1 MLKVTNTLTG
11 KKEKFV
17 PIHPDKVLMYVCGIT
32 PYDRAH
38 IGHGRC
44 YTSFDVLYRLLTF
57 LGYQVKYVR
66 NFTDIDDKLL
76 KRAEQQLGDK
86 FRYQEIANTF
96 IKSYHDD
103 MFALDTV
110 KPHTEPRVTQ
120 NIDLIIDF
128 IQGLIDKGHAY
139 VAANGDV
146 YFDVRSFKEYG
157 KLSKRNI
164 DELRAGARVDVK
176 EEKKD
181 PLDFALWKSEPEGQ
195 FWKSPWGYGRP
206 GWHIEC
212 SALASYYLGD
222 HIDIHAG
229 GLDLVFPH
237 HENEIA
243 QSESLHGAPFARY
256 WMHNGFVNMGVE
268 KMSKSLGNIVALDDL
283 LQKVDPMVV
292 RYYYLSHHYRAPM
305 EFSFELVQQ
314 AQKSYQKLIT
324 AFENIDAA
332 GDYATMRTMPIV
344 SKMLDFL
351 CDDLN
356 TPGMF
361 GVIFE
366 HLSDLKEDDQQ
377 AAATKLL
384 LQQVLG
390 LTLVPLTQKVVEI
403 TPEIQ
408 KLLDERE
415 AARSTK
421 NWDRAD
427 QIRDQLQKLG
437 VVVQDRKN

>member
-1 MLKVTNTLTG
+1 
-11 KKEKFV
+11 
-17 PIHPDKVLMYVCGIT
+17 
-32 PYDRAH
+32 
-38 IGHGRC
+38 
-44 YTSFDVLYRLLTF
+44 
-57 LGYQVKYVR
+57 
-66 NFTDIDDKLL
+66 
-76 KRAEQQLGDK
+76 
-86 FRYQEIANTF
+86 
-96 IKSYHDD
+96 

-110 KPHTEPRVTQ
+110 KPQVEPRVTE
-120 NIDLIIDF
+120 NIGLIIDF
-128 IQGLIDKGHAY
+128 IQGLINVGHAY

-146 YFDVRSFKEYG
+146 YFDVRSFKDYG

-164 DELRAGARVDVK
+164 DDLRAGARVDVN
-176 EEKKD
+176 EKKRD
-181 PLDFALWKSEPEGQ
+181 PLDFALWKAESEGE

-212 SALASYYLGD
+212 SALASHYLGD

-243 QSESLHGAPFARY
+243 QSESLHGAPFAHY
-256 WMHNGFVNMGVE
+256 WMHNGFVNMGTE
-268 KMSKSLGNIVALDDL
+268 KMSKSLGNIVTLDDL
-283 LQKVDPMVV
+283 FKQVDPMVV

-305 EFSFELVQQ
+305 EFSLELVQQ
-314 AQKSYQKLIT
+314 AQKSYQKLIS
-324 AFENIDAA
+324 AFEGVEAA
-332 GDYATMRTMPIV
+332 GDYAGMRTMPIV
-344 SKMLDFL
+344 NQMLDFL

-366 HLSDLKEDDQQ
+366 HLSQLKEDKEQRE
-377 AAATKLL
+377 ATKLL

-390 LTLVPLTQKVVEI
+390 LTLAPLAQKVVKI

-408 KLLDERE
+408 KLIDERE
-415 AARSTK
+415 TARSAK
-421 NWDRAD
+421 DWARAD
-427 QIRDQLQKLG
+427 QIRDKLQMLG

>member
-11 KKEKFV
+11 KKEEFV
-17 PIHPDKVLMYVCGIT
+17 SIEPGKVTMYVCGVT

-44 YTSFDVLYRLLTF
+44 YTSFDVLYRLLIF
-57 LGYQVKYVR
+57 LGYDVKYVR

-76 KRAEQQLGDK
+76 KRAEQQFDDK
-86 FRYQEIANTF
+86 FRYKEIADTF
-96 IKSYHDD
+96 IHSYHDD

-110 KPHTEPRVTQ
+110 KPHAEPRVTE
-120 NIDLIIDF
+120 NIGLIIDF
-128 IQGLIDKGHAY
+128 IQGLINVGHAY

-146 YFDVRSFKEYG
+146 YFDVRSFKDYG

-164 DELRAGARVDVK
+164 DDLRAGARVDVN
-176 EEKKD
+176 EKKRD
-181 PLDFALWKSEPEGQ
+181 PLDFALWKAESEGE

-212 SALASYYLGD
+212 SALASHYLGD

-243 QSESLHGAPFARY
+243 QSESLHGAPFAHY
-256 WMHNGFVNMGVE
+256 WMHNGFVNMGTE
-268 KMSKSLGNIVALDDL
+268 KMSKSLGNIVTLDDL
-283 LQKVDPMVV
+283 FKQVDPMVV

-305 EFSFELVQQ
+305 EFSLELVQQ
-314 AQKSYQKLIT
+314 AQKSYQKLIS
-324 AFENIDAA
+324 AFEGVEAA
-332 GDYATMRTMPIV
+332 GDYAGMRTMPIV
-344 SKMLDFL
+344 NQMLDFL

-366 HLSDLKEDDQQ
+366 HLSQLKEDKEQRET
-377 AAATKLL
+377 TKLL

-390 LTLVPLTQKVVEI
+390 LTLAPLAQKVVKI

-408 KLLDERE
+408 KLIDERE
-415 AARSTK
+415 TARSAK
-421 NWDRAD
+421 DWARAD
-427 QIRDQLQKLG
+427 QIRDKLQMLG